1 MTEVPLFPLNTVV
14 FPGVVTPLHIFE
26 ERYRALV
33 RELAGIESVFDR
45 VFGILAI
52 REGYEVGDHGMQ
64 SAHRIGTLVQLTE
77 LEAYDDG
84 RFDIEVIGRQR
95 LRVVE
100 SDSSGPFLRGEVELL
115 TDEDEPAAVEE
126 AGLALATFE
135 VYREQ
140 LSDLRGGPVLAGEM
154 PSDPAYLSYALAS
167 TCLLTLPQRQALLEA
182 ETRAAATRHV
192 APHAARGDA
201 RDARPALPPRHRG
214 RPDPLVPQLIGAPH
228 RTWAATRGG
237 RTRGGRADPN
247 LRWSSRAK
255 RADRRDQ
262 GRPPEALRPPA
273 GALAAVGLAG
283 DAVAVVVDPSVVVT
297 AQEASA
303 VEVGNGALG
312 PGDVVMC
319 VTHRRRA
326 VAVLGRAQP
335 CPGWPSRCLWG
346 SA

>member
-33 RELAGIESVFDR
+33 RELAGIDSVFDR

-77 LEAYDDG
+77 VEAYDDG

-95 LRVVE
+95 IRVID

-115 TDEDEPAAVEE
+115 TDEDEPAAEEE

-182 ETRAAATRHV
+182 ETAQQRLGMLRRTLHEEMRAMR
-192 APHAARGDA
+192 
-201 RDARPALPPRHRG
+201 ALPSLP
-214 RPDPLVPQLIGAPH
+214 
-228 RTWAATRGG
+228 ATEVA
-237 RTRGGRADPN
+237 RTRWSPN
-247 LRWSSRAK
+247 
-255 RADRRDQ
+255 
-262 GRPPEALRPPA
+262 
-273 GALAAVGLAG
+273 
-283 DAVAVVVDPSVVVT
+283 
-297 AQEASA
+297 
-303 VEVGNGALG
+303 
-312 PGDVVMC
+312 
-319 VTHRRRA
+319 
-326 VAVLGRAQP
+326 
-335 CPGWPSRCLWG
+335 
-346 SA
+346 